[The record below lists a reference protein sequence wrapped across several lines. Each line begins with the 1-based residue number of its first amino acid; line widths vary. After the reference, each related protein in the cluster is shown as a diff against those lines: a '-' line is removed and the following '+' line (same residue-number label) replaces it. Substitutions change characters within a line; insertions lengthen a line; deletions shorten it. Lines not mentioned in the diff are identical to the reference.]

1 MGGVGNGGW
10 GFIRGKG
17 KQILSRQEWHH
28 WRRTSVEK
36 EREEG
41 EFGKRISQ
49 SHTSNSRTAHILI
62 SAGILSSTGDT
73 KKPTC
78 KYRQDLFFHFAAAGK
93 TTSNFPHTKNW
104 NPRKKREMRISLSDY
119 FFLSLGCYGVPWFS
133 VFMHIVLAKRC
144 SYVLLL
150 Q

>member
-1 MGGVGNGGW
+1 MSISSQVFITISNDVWLGSHCVGGRERGWNQKTRQHSFSSLNRGARTNRTDGEEVMMQEDHSTVRPNWLFLGGRAVRGRMGGVGNGGW

-49 SHTSNSRTAHILI
+49 SHTSNSRTGHILI
-62 SAGILSSTGDT
+62 SAGI
-73 KKPTC
+73 
-78 KYRQDLFFHFAAAGK
+78 
-93 TTSNFPHTKNW
+93 
-104 NPRKKREMRISLSDY
+104 
-119 FFLSLGCYGVPWFS
+119 
-133 VFMHIVLAKRC
+133 
-144 SYVLLL
+144 
-150 Q
+150 